1 MSASKNFCWGRSS
14 RNLNLLLATSVSPTI
29 SVSFWPGTRLRS
41 GPSFVTNTVPM
52 SKKSFLILFNIRSAY
67 NVGAIF
73 RTADAAGVDKIYL
86 VGVTPCPADKFGRV
100 SGQIAKT
107 ALGAEKAVV
116 WEYKK
121 TIALLI
127 AKLKKEGV
135 QIIALEQ
142 AENSLDYR
150 KLKPK
155 GSWAL
160 VLGEETKGL
169 PKSVLNKCD
178 NVAEISMKGE
188 KESLNVSVAT
198 GVALF
203 QLLGQK

>member
-1 MSASKNFCWGRSS
+1 M
-14 RNLNLLLATSVSPTI
+14 
-29 SVSFWPGTRLRS
+29 
-41 GPSFVTNTVPM
+41 
-52 SKKSFLILFNIRSAY
+52 KKETFLIFYNIRSSY

-100 SGQIAKT
+100 NGQIAKT
-107 ALGAEKAVV
+107 ALGAEKSVA

-121 TIALLI
+121 TIAPLM
-127 AKLKKEGV
+127 AKLKKDDV

-155 GSWAL
+155 VSWAL

-178 NVAEISMKGE
+178 AVVEIPMKGE

-203 QLLGQK
+203 QIFR